1 MRRIFSIVC
10 LLMVALAAMP
20 CTNLI
25 VGKKAS
31 ADGSVIISYSS
42 DSYGMFSSL
51 YYKPRT
57 KHPKGTM
64 RPIYHYETSNYLGE
78 IPEAEETYQVTG
90 FLNEYQLI
98 RVRKLLYFVAED
110 VPL

>member
-1 MRRIFSIVC
+1 MRKIISLVC
-10 LLMVALAAMP
+10 LFLMALSAMP

-31 ADGSVIISYSS
+31 VDGSVIISYSS

-51 YYKPRT
+51 YYKPRM
-57 KHPKGTM
+57 KHAKGTM

-90 FLNEYQLI
+90 VLNE
-98 RVRKLLYFVAED
+98 
-110 VPL
+110 